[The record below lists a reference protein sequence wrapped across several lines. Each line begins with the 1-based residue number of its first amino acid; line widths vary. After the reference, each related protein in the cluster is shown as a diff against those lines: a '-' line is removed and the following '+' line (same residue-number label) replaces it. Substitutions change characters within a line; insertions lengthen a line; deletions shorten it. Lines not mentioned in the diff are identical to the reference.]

1 MFHVSAGTSLSDK
14 RRRLPK
20 GNLLKLLLVLLMDAS
35 PPSWSFWLPDQQRA
49 TQTASEPRQ
58 DPPPSFSRQSQGAW
72 FNNNYSKRVLLYF
85 FPPFI
90 VLSVFAGQQGGMCPG
105 SLLGRWSRNT
115 PTNKKAL
122 QASPHLYV
130 YKKLHR
136 ESRNAAAS
144 DVKNAHLLNHTVKNT
159 VCSVF
164 IVVDLLEKSWIS

>member
-1 MFHVSAGTSLSDK
+1 MNLHLWKRWTSFMFHVSTGTSLPDK

-20 GNLLKLLLVLLMDAS
+20 RNPLKLLLVLLMDAS
-35 PPSWSFWLPDQQRA
+35 SPSWSFCMPEQQRA

-58 DPPPSFSRQSQGAW
+58 DPPPSFSRQSQGAR
-72 FNNNYSKRVLLYF
+72 FNNNSKRVLLYF
-85 FPPFI
+85 FSPFI

-105 SLLGRWSRNT
+105 SLFGRWSRNT

-130 YKKLHR
+130 HKNKIHR

-144 DVKNAHLLNHTVKNT
+144 DVKMLIYLTT
-159 VCSVF
+159 Q
-164 IVVDLLEKSWIS
+164 